1 MHRCLFKCLL
11 VVSSLIPLG
20 VCAQTRTVAATR
32 APLELPQVTRQAG
45 IIFSGHV
52 VSIQPVRVA
61 GSDQVASVAVTFQVE
76 QGIRGAR
83 AGQRFTF
90 HEWVGLWS
98 GSERYRVGERLMLF
112 LYAPSELGLTS
123 PVGGAAG
130 RFSVDRNGMVLLSQ
144 QQQQAIQILPEPVRI
159 LRGRVP
165 IRDFVR
171 SLRGLG
177 EE

>member
-1 MHRCLFKCLL
+1 MHQCLFKCLL
-11 VVSSLIPLG
+11 VITFLFPLG
-20 VCAQTRTVAATR
+20 ASAQTRAIAPSR

-45 IIFSGHV
+45 TIFSGRV
-52 VSIQPVRVA
+52 VSVQPVRIA

-90 HEWVGLWS
+90 REWAGLWS
-98 GSERYRVGERLMLF
+98 GNERYRVGERLMLF
-112 LYAPSELGLTS
+112 LYAPSALGLTS

-144 QQQQAIQILPEPVRI
+144 QQQQAIQILPEPIRI

-165 IRDFVR
+165 VRDFAR
-171 SLRGLG
+171 SLQRMR

>member
-1 MHRCLFKCLL
+1 MHRCLFWCLL
-11 VVSSLIPLG
+11 VVLSLFPIG
-20 VCAQTRTVAATR
+20 VCAQTRTVAASR
-32 APLELPQVTRQAG
+32 APLELPQVTRKAG

-112 LYAPSELGLTS
+112 LYAPSALGLTS

-165 IRDFVR
+165 VRDFVR
-171 SLRGLG
+171 SLRQMK